1 MDFLQLSGIYKTDSN
16 GFSLGPVDLIQERG
30 RHMAIAGETGSGKS
44 TLLKVIAGLA
54 QPAAGSVVFEGKKVR
69 GPDEQLIPGHPGIAY
84 LSQHFELPNFLRVEQ
99 VLEYANHLTEEDAG
113 EIYSICRITHLFK
126 RRTDQLSG
134 GEKQRIAIARLLI
147 GSPKLLLL
155 DEPYSNL
162 DLIHQDILKAVIH
175 DIGSRL
181 NITCI
186 MVSHTASDMLAWAA
200 SIVVV
205 RNGLIVQQDTPQGI
219 YYRPADAYVAG
230 LFGHYNFFTAEQASL
245 VQSLSGMVTEERTV
259 MIRPEHV
266 QLTIAADTASAA
278 IVSDVAFY
286 GSDCEVTLSWQGIS
300 LLARA
305 AAGVVKTGDL
315 FAVSVQPEHVSYLS

>member
-1 MDFLQLSGIYKTDSN
+1 MDFLQLSGIYKKDTN
-16 GFSLGPVDLIQERG
+16 GFSLGPVDLVQERG

-54 QPAAGSVVFEGKKVR
+54 QPAAGSVMFEGVKVK

-99 VLEYANHLTEEDAG
+99 VLEYANHLAEEEAG
-113 EIYSICRITHLFK
+113 KIYNICRITHLFR

-200 SIVVV
+200 SIVVI

-219 YYRPADAYVAG
+219 YYRPADTYVAG
-230 LFGHYNFFTAEQASL
+230 LFGHYNLLTPEL
-245 VQSLSGMVTEERTV
+245 VQLLTGIKADDSI
-259 MIRPEHV
+259 MIRPEHI
-266 QLTIAADTASAA
+266 QLSPAATDQESAA
-278 IVSDVAFY
+278 IVTDVAFY
-286 GSDCEVTLSWQGIS
+286 GSDCELTLSWQGIS

-305 AAGVVKTGDL
+305 AAGLVQRGDR
-315 FAVSVQPEHVSYLS
+315 FAVSVQPDHAWPIS

>member
-1 MDFLQLSGIYKTDSN
+1 MDFLQLSGIYKKDTN
-16 GFSLGPVDLIQERG
+16 GFSLGPVDLVQERG

-44 TLLKVIAGLA
+44 TLLKVIAGLV
-54 QPAAGSVVFEGKKVR
+54 QPAAGSVMFEGVKVK

-99 VLEYANHLTEEDAG
+99 VLEYANHLAEEEAG
-113 EIYSICRITHLFK
+113 EIYNICRITHLFR

-200 SIVVV
+200 SIVVI
-205 RNGLIVQQDTPQGI
+205 RNGLIVQQDTPKGI
-219 YYRPADAYVAG
+219 YYRPADTYVAG
-230 LFGHYNFFTAEQASL
+230 LFGHYNLLTPELAQLLTGIKADDSI
-245 VQSLSGMVTEERTV
+245 
-259 MIRPEHV
+259 MIRPEHI
-266 QLTIAADTASAA
+266 QLSPAATDQESAA
-278 IVSDVAFY
+278 IVTDVAFY
-286 GSDCEVTLSWQGIS
+286 GSDCELTLSWQGIS

-305 AAGVVKTGDL
+305 AAGLVQRGDR
-315 FAVSVQPEHVSYLS
+315 FAVSVQPDHAWPIS